1 MVCNIFFCYLT
12 PYRIFFTSL
21 FYSISRIPRAT
32 ALSEGKVNQF
42 SDRASASKSRES
54 SRSPERYQGN
64 LKQYQQI
71 QQQFSNNTSSSSSS
85 PREIYKTTLEH
96 QPRGN
101 GGGSISSNKSS
112 VSSNIPAATA
122 DESQVEERL
131 RALIAMLGKN
141 QASSTHNAS
150 KEKENNEGRNGNEK
164 ELATS
169 SKHTNS
175 TAEAPNRGMGLGLG
189 NLEPLI
195 GGNLPADE
203 QGTLQYLSQLE
214 TVARRLKDQLLQ
226 DQQKVCTRIADYL

>member
-1 MVCNIFFCYLT
+1 M
-12 PYRIFFTSL
+12 
-21 FYSISRIPRAT
+21 
-32 ALSEGKVNQF
+32 
-42 SDRASASKSRES
+42 
-54 SRSPERYQGN
+54 
-64 LKQYQQI
+64 KQYHQI

-141 QASSTHNAS
+141 QASGTQNAS
-150 KEKENNEGRNGNEK
+150 KEKEKHEGQNGNEK

-169 SKHTNS
+169 SKHMNS

-226 DQQKVCTRIADYL
+226 DQQKVCTRIVDYM

>member
-1 MVCNIFFCYLT
+1 MWLACSIFIYHLT
-12 PYRIFFTSL
+12 PYRISFTSL

-141 QASSTHNAS
+141 LLTSPSNVL
-150 KEKENNEGRNGNEK
+150 RN
-164 ELATS
+164 
-169 SKHTNS
+169 
-175 TAEAPNRGMGLGLG
+175 
-189 NLEPLI
+189 
-195 GGNLPADE
+195 
-203 QGTLQYLSQLE
+203 YL
-214 TVARRLKDQLLQ
+214 K
-226 DQQKVCTRIADYL
+226 